1 LYSRGYTTFSPR
13 PRLTE
18 SVSSGAEMKVGDIG
32 SPDETIGISGTH
44 NFSDAMTLKGGV
56 LFIQGFLWNF
66 EDTDFRIFSAQHGA
80 MHSWVSWQCSPVN
93 NFTIKLKVSFT
104 GYDSYSSITSGKSDS
119 GRWISRPVVNE
130 SESDFR
136 LQIDYAI

>member
-1 LYSRGYTTFSPR
+1 
-13 PRLTE
+13 
-18 SVSSGAEMKVGDIG
+18 
-32 SPDETIGISGTH
+32 
-44 NFSDAMTLKGGV
+44 MTLKGGV

-119 GRWISRPVVNE
+119 GRWISKPVVNE